1 MGSNNDEKREAVANA
16 ILVKGFKASSVV
28 EVEKKAE
35 YDLVTGDNITVV
47 DGQGNVLFT
56 DLRGFMPLAKG
67 TEFLIRKA
75 NGKWYLVKKGKL
87 IELRRVNLKTD
98 GLPLMFDPN
107 GKIRYKM
114 QDPTYPTRVV
124 A

>member
-1 MGSNNDEKREAVANA
+1 MSSTDKSEANASA
-16 ILVKGFKASSVV
+16 ILVKGFKASSIV
-28 EVEKKAE
+28 EVEKKKE
-35 YDLVTGDNITVV
+35 YDMVTGDNITVV
-47 DGQGNVLFT
+47 DEQGNVLFT

-67 TEFLIRKA
+67 EKFLIRKA
-75 NGKWYLVKKGKL
+75 NGKWFLVQKGKL
-87 IELRRVNLKTD
+87 IELRKVNLQTD
-98 GLPLMFDPN
+98 GLPIMFDPN

>member
-1 MGSNNDEKREAVANA
+1 MGSQTEKSEAGASA
-16 ILVKGFKASSVV
+16 ILVKGFKASSIV
-28 EVEKKAE
+28 EVEKKEE
-35 YDLVTGDNITVV
+35 YDMVTGDNITVV

-75 NGKWYLVKKGKL
+75 SGKWYLVKKGKL
-87 IELRRVNLKTD
+87 TELRKVNLQTD

-114 QDPTYPTRVV
+114 QDPTYPTKVV